1 MSMMSNSL
9 FVGDADYLSA
19 AASEIFP
26 YLGPVA
32 PLEALL
38 EPGQCT
44 LQLAGLRTA
53 LADEAMLDLAFDP
66 RHEAPWSRAVHQRVE
81 VYTDGLVEALCAQHV
96 PSGLIV
102 RSVARHMALA
112 SGDEGAR
119 LWLRA
124 RGLSVPAGTG
134 HPICTPPPFSCAPM
148 AQESFRIDSFTAL
161 PRFTSQLFLCH
172 PSVGALSPLLSKAGV
187 KRLAGLASQVR
198 HSCLR
203 HALHRD
209 DPALS
214 LRLALAFREWEKAAR
229 HMLAAS
235 GWKTEELDRRVASG
249 GRSFLPVLAEQAR
262 QAGQEGGLLSRR
274 RRRSGCTPR
283 RAEERR

>member
-1 MSMMSNSL
+1 
-9 FVGDADYLSA
+9 
-19 AASEIFP
+19 
-26 YLGPVA
+26 
-32 PLEALL
+32 
-38 EPGQCT
+38 
-44 LQLAGLRTA
+44 
-53 LADEAMLDLAFDP
+53 
-66 RHEAPWSRAVHQRVE
+66 
-81 VYTDGLVEALCAQHV
+81 
-96 PSGLIV
+96 
-102 RSVARHMALA
+102 
-112 SGDEGAR
+112 
-119 LWLRA
+119 
-124 RGLSVPAGTG
+124 
-134 HPICTPPPFSCAPM
+134 M

-198 HSCLR
+198 RSCLR
-203 HALHRD
+203 YALHRD

>member
-44 LQLAGLRTA
+44 LPLAGLRTA

-134 HPICTPPPFSCAPM
+134 HPICTPPPFS
-148 AQESFRIDSFTAL
+148 
-161 PRFTSQLFLCH
+161 
-172 PSVGALSPLLSKAGV
+172 
-187 KRLAGLASQVR
+187 
-198 HSCLR
+198 
-203 HALHRD
+203 
-209 DPALS
+209 
-214 LRLALAFREWEKAAR
+214 
-229 HMLAAS
+229 
-235 GWKTEELDRRVASG
+235 
-249 GRSFLPVLAEQAR
+249 
-262 QAGQEGGLLSRR
+262 
-274 RRRSGCTPR
+274 
-283 RAEERR
+283 